1 MRFLNSKDFFLFM
14 ENRKYKTVRNFN
26 IYSHG
31 SKYIQATDSSF
42 YLKNFISVE
51 QFYKMANY

>member
-1 MRFLNSKDFFLFM
+1 M